1 MLVEVNFGL
10 LAKYLLF
17 LDTAFLFFSAQLIY
31 IRDVEPTGFY
41 FEPDKSL
48 TVLNAKDLLL
58 RQHVVYLYWLLGH
71 QYLLTL
77 FVVGITGHLVCRL
90 CFAYYFYFFLNLANV
105 CGLLCGGYHRYL
117 LWYDMESRS
126 VVSVPALWSCSEG
139 GDEDDDS
146 DEYHAKKKHR
156 KKSRKQRSTKRKRI
170 RRGDEDE
177 DDSSDDD
184 DDIV

>member
-1 MLVEVNFGL
+1 M
-10 LAKYLLF
+10 
-17 LDTAFLFFSAQLIY
+17 
-31 IRDVEPTGFY
+31 
-41 FEPDKSL
+41 
-48 TVLNAKDLLL
+48 
-58 RQHVVYLYWLLGH
+58 VYLYWLLGH

-139 GDEDDDS
+139 EDDEDS